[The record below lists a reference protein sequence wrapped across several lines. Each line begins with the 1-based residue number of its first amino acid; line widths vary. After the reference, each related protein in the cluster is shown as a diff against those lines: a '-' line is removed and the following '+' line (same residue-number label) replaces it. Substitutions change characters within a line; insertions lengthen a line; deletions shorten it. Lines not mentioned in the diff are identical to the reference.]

1 MRKTQYEHTF
11 SHSSAGPGEASR
23 PRGLGQAGSPLPRT
37 LGELGVPQAG
47 GSFERVYRG
56 PEGEG
61 RPGTKARPL
70 PGSRGGGAARDQGQP
85 GSLPQAFKAP
95 HRPPP
100 GDSRPGRGGTLS
112 VCHFGRGLARPRS
125 PASGLRRA
133 GGGHRVPGSQAGQVP
148 ALRELRGS
156 RRPTSGEE
164 SGRGGAARRPGKASR
179 APGMEL
185 TEPPQPPG
193 PGGRAER
200 RSSAPV
206 ENRVVGPRDS
216 KICLWSHLDMGP
228 QRPHRTTINFCKP
241 FSRQK
246 RKRIRAQGWK
256 LVVGPDDLPTTEA
269 DRLETVFLFTRPWW
283 DPNMN

>member
-61 RPGTKARPL
+61 RPGTKASRVPSPGAFQAPHRPRPRHPRGRSQRPL
-70 PGSRGGGAARDQGQP
+70 N
-85 GSLPQAFKAP
+85 AFKAP

-179 APGMEL
+179 VPGMEL

-228 QRPHRTTINFCKP
+228 QRPYRLYTTAPKTSITSSAPTVRNLTPRKKKP
-241 FSRQK
+241 LLLN
-246 RKRIRAQGWK
+246 
-256 LVVGPDDLPTTEA
+256 LVI
-269 DRLETVFLFTRPWW
+269 
-283 DPNMN
+283 